1 MKTKQFNIYTKF
13 VAAPIA
19 DDEKGYVEIE
29 GWASKAFEN
38 GKPVIDRDFEHV
50 LTSSLDLTNCK
61 ILLAQHDFDR
71 PVGKIELSHR
81 PEGIWL
87 KGKVYKEMDEKVYF
101 GVKNGILDSFSIGFS
116 ARNYEYIKVD
126 GEDILQLKDGAVHEV
141 SIVTIPSNVT
151 ATIESVKSIIKNGE
165 CIGIQCSVEALK
177 KANPTQDC
185 SCITKDMDTTTSEK
199 VTEITTEEA
208 NNTALAYVKEYWN
221 LCPEK
226 ASPLPD
232 ANPEDWQKM
241 AAIWNI
247 TEEEARRRLCA
258 NCEYYDN
265 TPEAMKE
272 MEAIPINEYD
282 KDGGGR
288 GYCHKFDFIC
298 HNLRTCQAW
307 EEKEFINTDEEGY
320 MEKKKDIVSIIKG
333 LTFEETEN
341 DNWNQMRKLRYYMEI
356 LEETISDNFY
366 ETIWSEGTTPE
377 EAKTNII
384 NALQAFTGRLN
395 EFDLLK
401 PTPAEGEVVTKQKRD
416 EEMHIKSN
424 EGADVVTTEAT
435 EDKIL
440 EGEELEVN
448 PEQEVVNVPEQTSD
462 NKDLTEPSEV
472 AETAVE
478 EIITE
483 EVPTEEVPE
492 KLNVEYLSTVDLN
505 GLSAEEVEDLY
516 NQASELVDSLMGD
529 DKVRLLASASD
540 ILDKIEAIVA
550 EDIQ

>member
-1 MKTKQFNIYTKF
+1 MKTKQFKIYTKF

-38 GKPVIDRDFEHV
+38 GKPIIDRDLEHV

-61 ILLAQHDFDR
+61 ILLAQHNWDR

-87 KGKVYKEMDEKVYF
+87 KGTVYKEMDEKVYF

-116 ARNYEYIKVD
+116 AKNYEYIKVD

-151 ATIESVKSIIKNGE
+151 ATIESVKSLIKDGE
-165 CIGIQCSVEALK
+165 CIGLQCSVEALK

-185 SCITKDMDTTTSEK
+185 SCNTK
-199 VTEITTEEA
+199 
-208 NNTALAYVKEYWN
+208 
-221 LCPEK
+221 
-226 ASPLPD
+226 
-232 ANPEDWQKM
+232 
-241 AAIWNI
+241 
-247 TEEEARRRLCA
+247 
-258 NCEYYDN
+258 
-265 TPEAMKE
+265 
-272 MEAIPINEYD
+272 
-282 KDGGGR
+282 
-288 GYCHKFDFIC
+288 
-298 HNLRTCQAW
+298 
-307 EEKEFINTDEEGY
+307 EEGNV
-320 MEKKKDIVSIIKG
+320 EKKKDIKEIIKA

-341 DNWNQMRKLRYYMEI
+341 GSWNQMRKLRYYFEI

-366 ETIWSEGTTPE
+366 ETMWSEGMTPE
-377 EAKTNII
+377 EAKGNVISAI
-384 NALQAFTGRLN
+384 QAFTSKLE
-395 EFDLLK
+395 EFELIN
-401 PTPAEGEVVTKQKRD
+401 PTPDENEVITKQKRD
-416 EEMHIKSN
+416 EEMHTKSN
-424 EGADVVTTEAT
+424 EGADVVTADAT
-435 EDKIL
+435 GDKIL
-440 EGEELEVN
+440 EGEELGVN
-448 PEQEVVNVPEQTSD
+448 PEQEVVIVPEQTSD
-462 NKDLTEPSEV
+462 NNDSTEPSEV

-505 GLSAEEVEDLY
+505 GLSAEEVEELY
-516 NQASELVDSLMGD
+516 NEASQLVDNLMSD
-529 DKVRLLASASD
+529 DKVILLASASD
-540 ILDKIEAIVA
+540 ILDKIEALVA